1 MKLLQ
6 ILFFTF
12 FTLSNFAQT
21 FPKRE
26 LRAAWVSTVWNVDY
40 PTSSGLSVATQKAQF
55 IQQITELKQA
65 GINVVYIQVRPS
77 CDAFYASSLEPWSQW
92 LTGVPQNT
100 SPSPFYDPLIFYVDE
115 CHKRGME
122 LHAWVNPYRA
132 ASSTTGQ
139 SFAPSHVTNTHPTWC
154 VTYGTKK
161 ILNPGLTAVRNY
173 VTSVVMDIVRNY
185 DIDGVHFDDY
195 FYPYPEGSLTFDD
208 AAAFAS
214 EPRGF
219 TNLDNWR
226 RDNVNIFINQIHDSI
241 KADKPWVRFGVS
253 PFGIWK
259 SGVPAGIVGL
269 SSYFDIYCDPIAWL
283 QQGNVDYILPQLY
296 WVIGG
301 SQDFT
306 ALSNWW
312 GTQCQTYNRHCF
324 AGMATYRL
332 DPSQGNWAN
341 TEIRNQLDVV
351 RSINSKVPGFSCFS
365 SKSILNNLKSI
376 QDTLAVKDQYL
387 SLLPALTW
395 DNSIL
400 PNTVTGVSH
409 QVNPTN
415 VKLTWTQATAASD
428 GDLANYYV
436 IYRFLNGQTID
447 LTNPMNIA
455 GRTNQD
461 TIAFVDNLILNPGD
475 AVTYVITSVDR
486 YSNESSPYYYNICY
500 NCDTDPPLATISTT
514 GTWKTANFIATFT
527 DVDQIG
533 GTGVEKGYYNVENF
547 TGSKWVANGQR
558 GFAVD
563 DFESSTLGS
572 QWVSQTGNWNQS
584 GGELIQSDE
593 VLSNTNLHM
602 ALNQSLS
609 NQYVYDFTASIGGL
623 GTNRRAGVHI
633 FATDPTLSERGNS
646 LLIWF
651 RLDDDK
657 IQLYQT
663 NSNLLGSI
671 LYAQDF
677 NFNANQVYNFR
688 IIYDR
693 ISGKLKLFIDGD
705 LITTYTFTTPY
716 SVGDYVSFRSGNSV
730 LTIEDFKVLRSRSSS
745 VNVTVGSLPTN
756 ELIYQNPNPS
766 SPSGRIHSFC
776 IDSSSNL
783 SSMVQELINVDY
795 SLPQLG
801 LFLNDSLTSDID
813 TIYTSTL
820 AANWDN
826 ATDSNSG
833 IVAYEISFG
842 TSLGGT
848 EIQNWTSTSN
858 LNFESLPVSLIEN
871 QQYYANLRAINGA
884 GLVSDFVSSDGVIFL
899 LLDSI
904 STDTTS
910 SIELN
915 DLSSKFVMCFPN
927 PTEDEVSILFSQAF
941 DGKVELYNSIGE
953 LVYAN
958 NVNLFKGQVHL
969 IRMEDLSPGTYFLR
983 FNSKDL
989 LNEEIQSI
997 TIIKN

>member
-1 MKLLQ
+1 MKHLLL
-6 ILFFTF
+6 ISFTF
-12 FTLSNFAQT
+12 FLFSYFSQT

-26 LRAAWVSTVWNVDY
+26 LRGAWVSTVWNVDY
-40 PTSSGLSVATQKAQF
+40 PSASGLSVATQKSQF
-55 IQQITELKQA
+55 IQQITELQQA

-92 LTGVPQNT
+92 LTGTPQNT
-100 SPSPFYDPLIFYVDE
+100 SPSPYYDPLVFYVDE

-132 ASSTTGQ
+132 ASSISGQ
-139 SFAPSHVTNTHPTWC
+139 SFSASHVTNTHPSWC

-173 VTSVVMDIVRNY
+173 VTSVVMEIVRDY
-185 DIDGVHFDDY
+185 DVDGIHFDDY
-195 FYPYPEGSLTFDD
+195 FYPYPEASLTFDD
-208 AAAFAS
+208 AAAFVS

-241 KADKPWVRFGVS
+241 KAEKPWVRFGVS

-312 GTQCQTYNRHCF
+312 GTQCQTYNRNCF

-341 TEIRNQLDVV
+341 SEIKNQVDVV

-376 QDTLAVKDQYL
+376 QDTLAVKDQYV
-387 SLLPALTW
+387 SLLPPMTW

-400 PNTVTGVSH
+400 PNTVSSVSH
-409 QVNPTN
+409 VVNSN
-415 VKLTWTQATAASD
+415 SVKLTWTQATSASD

-447 LTNPMNIA
+447 LTNPVNIA
-455 GRTNQD
+455 GRTHQD
-461 TIAFVDNLILNPGD
+461 TIAFVDNITLNSGD

-486 YSNESSPYYYNICY
+486 YSNESGPYYYNICY
-500 NCDTDPPLATISTT
+500 DCDNDPPNSSISTV
-514 GTWKTANFIATFT
+514 GIWKTANFSASFT
-527 DVDQIG
+527 DIDPIG

-547 TGSKWVANGQR
+547 NGSKWIANGQR

-563 DFESSTLGS
+563 DFESSTIGA
-572 QWVSQTGNWNQS
+572 QWVAQTGTWNQTT
-584 GGELIQSDE
+584 GEIVQNDE
-593 VLSNTNLHM
+593 ALTNTNLHL

-609 NQYVYDFTASIGGL
+609 NQYVYDFTASIGGT

-671 LYAQDF
+671 LFAQDF
-677 NFNANQVYNFR
+677 NFNADQMYDFR

-693 ISGKLKLFIDGD
+693 ITGKLKLFIDGN
-705 LITTYTFTTPY
+705 LIADYTFSSPY
-716 SVGDYVSFRSGNSV
+716 ATGDYVSFRSGNSAF
-730 LTIEDFKVLRSRSSS
+730 TIQDFKVLRSRSNS
-745 VNVTVGSLPTN
+745 VNVTVGSSPIN
-756 ELIYQNPNPS
+756 ELIYQNPNPIT
-766 SPSGRIHSFC
+766 PSGRIHSFC
-776 IDSSSNL
+776 IDSSSNMSTL
-783 SSMVQELINVDY
+783 IEELVNVDY
-795 SLPQLG
+795 TLPQLG
-801 LFLNDSLTSDID
+801 SQFNDSLTFDID
-813 TIYTSTL
+813 SIYTSIL
-820 AANWDN
+820 SANWDV
-826 ATDSNSG
+826 ASDSNSA
-833 IVAYEISFG
+833 ISNYEISFG
-842 TSLGGT
+842 TSFGAT
-848 EIQNWTSTSN
+848 DIQNWTSTTN
-858 LNFESLPVSLIEN
+858 LNFESLPLTLIEN
-871 QQYYANLRAINGA
+871 QQYFANLRAINGA
-884 GLVSDFVSSDGVIFL
+884 GLVTDFISTDGVVYLI
-899 LLDSI
+899 LDSI
-904 STDTTS
+904 PTDTTT
-910 SIELN
+910 SIESNGLN
-915 DLSSKFVMCFPN
+915 KTILFCFPN
-927 PTEDEVSILFSQAF
+927 PTVDELQLIVSESFNGCLTLAST
-941 DGKVELYNSIGE
+941 SGE
-953 LVYAN
+953 LVYTEK
-958 NVNLFKGQVHL
+958 VNLLKGEMHTISL
-969 IRMEDLSPGTYFLR
+969 KYLPSGNYFLQLEDKNR
-983 FNSKDL
+983 KTSYL
-989 LNEEIQSI
+989 
-997 TIIKN
+997 IIKN

>member
-1 MKLLQ
+1 MKQLLL
-6 ILFFTF
+6 IFFTF
-12 FTLSNFAQT
+12 FSFLFFSQT

-40 PTSSGLSVATQKAQF
+40 PSTSGLSVATQKSQF
-55 IQQITELKQA
+55 IQQITELQQA

-92 LTGVPQNT
+92 LTGTPQNT
-100 SPSPFYDPLIFYVDE
+100 SPSPYYDPLIFYVDE

-132 ASSTTGQ
+132 ASSISGQ
-139 SFAPSHVTNTHPTWC
+139 SFSASHVTNTHPSWC

-173 VTSVVMDIVRNY
+173 VTSVVMEIVRNY
-185 DIDGVHFDDY
+185 DVDGIHFDDY
-195 FYPYPEGSLTFDD
+195 FYPYPEASLTFDD

-241 KADKPWVRFGVS
+241 KAEKSWVRFGVS

-283 QQGNVDYILPQLY
+283 QQGNVDYVLPQLY

-341 TEIRNQLDVV
+341 TEIRNQIDVV

-376 QDTLAVKDQYL
+376 QDTLAVKDQYV
-387 SLLPALTW
+387 SLLPAMTW

-400 PNTVTGVSH
+400 PNTVSAVSH
-409 QVNPTN
+409 VVNTN
-415 VKLTWTQATAASD
+415 SVKLTWTQASAASD

-447 LTNPMNIA
+447 LTNPVNIA

-461 TIAFVDNLILNPGD
+461 TIAFVDNISLNSGD

-486 YSNESSPYYYNICY
+486 YSNESGPYYYNICY
-500 NCDTDPPLATISTT
+500 DCDNNPPSTSISTT
-514 GTWKTANFIATFT
+514 GTWKTANFSASFT
-527 DVDQIG
+527 DIDPIG

-547 TGSKWVANGQR
+547 NGTKWIANGQR

-563 DFESSTLGS
+563 DFESTTIGS
-572 QWVSQTGNWNQS
+572 QWVAQTGTWNQAF
-584 GGELIQSDE
+584 GEINQSNE
-593 VLSNTNLHM
+593 ALSNTNLHM
-602 ALNQSLS
+602 PLNQSLS
-609 NQYVYDFTASIGGL
+609 NQYVYDFSASIGGA

-671 LYAQDF
+671 LVAEDF
-677 NFNANQVYNFR
+677 NFTADQTYDFR

-693 ISGKLKLFIDGD
+693 ITGKLKLFIDGD
-705 LITTYTFTTPY
+705 LITTYTFSSPY
-716 SVGDYVSFRSGNSV
+716 STGDYVSFRSGNAAF
-730 LTIEDFKVLRSRSSS
+730 TIQEFKVLRSRANS
-745 VNVTVGSLPTN
+745 VNVTVGSSVVN
-756 ELIYQNPNPS
+756 ELIFQNPNPS
-766 SPSGRIHSFC
+766 TPSGRIHSFC
-776 IDSSSNL
+776 SDSSANMSTL
-783 SSMVQELINVDY
+783 IEELVNVDY
-795 SLPQLG
+795 TLPQLG
-801 LFLNDSLTSDID
+801 LQFDDSLSSDID
-813 TIYTSTL
+813 SIYTSIL
-820 AANWDN
+820 SANWDV
-826 ATDSNSG
+826 ASDSNSA
-833 IVAYEISFG
+833 ISNYEISFG
-842 TSLGGT
+842 TSSGAT
-848 EIQNWTSTSN
+848 DIQNWTSTTN
-858 LNFESLPVSLIEN
+858 LNFETLPLTLIEN
-871 QQYYANLRAINGA
+871 QQYFANLRAINGA
-884 GLVSDFVSSDGVIFL
+884 GLVSDFISSDGVVYL
-899 LLDSI
+899 VLDSI
-904 STDTTS
+904 PTDTTTS
-910 SIELN
+910 VESNEIN
-915 DLSSKFVMCFPN
+915 KTFFMCFPN
-927 PTEDEVSILFSQAF
+927 PTVDELQLIVSESF
-941 DGKVELYNSIGE
+941 NGE
-953 LVYAN
+953 LVLLTNSGEQVYSEK
-958 NVNLFKGQVHL
+958 VNLSKGEMHKISMKYLPSGNYFIQL
-969 IRMEDLSPGTYFLR
+969 QDKNRKTTLS
-983 FNSKDL
+983 
-989 LNEEIQSI
+989 
-997 TIIKN
+997 IIKN

>member
-12 FTLSNFAQT
+12 FTCSYFAQT

-40 PTSSGLSVATQKAQF
+40 PSSSGLSVATQKAQF

-132 ASSTTGQ
+132 ASSTSGQ
-139 SFAPSHVTNTHPTWC
+139 SFAPSHVTNTHPSWC

-161 ILNPGLTAVRNY
+161 ILNPGLSAVRNY
-173 VTSVVMDIVRNY
+173 VTSVVMEIVRNY

-195 FYPYPEGSLTFDD
+195 FYPYPEASLTFDD

-241 KADKPWVRFGVS
+241 KAEKPWVRFGVS

-259 SGVPAGIVGL
+259 SGVPAGIIGL

-283 QQGNVDYILPQLY
+283 QQGNVDYVLPQLY

-376 QDTLAVKDQYL
+376 QDTLAVKDRYL

-400 PNTVTGVSH
+400 PNTVSGVSH
-409 QVNPTN
+409 QVNATN

-436 IYRFLNGQTID
+436 VYRFLNGQTID

-461 TIAFVDNLILNPGD
+461 TIAFVDNITLNAGD
-475 AVTYVITSVDR
+475 QLTYVITSVDR

-500 NCDTDPPLATISTT
+500 NCDTDPPITTISTS
-514 GTWKTANFIATFT
+514 GTWKTANFSTTFT
-527 DVDQIG
+527 DTDPVG
-533 GTGVEKGYYNVENF
+533 GTGVEKGYYTVENF
-547 TGSKWVANGQR
+547 NGSKWIANGQR

-563 DFESSTLGS
+563 DFESSTIGN
-572 QWVSQTGNWNQS
+572 QWVAQTGSWSQTS
-584 GGELIQSDE
+584 GELIQSDE

-609 NQYVYDFTASIGGL
+609 NQYVYDFTASIGGT
-623 GTNRRAGVHI
+623 GSNRRAGVHI

-646 LLIWF
+646 LLVWF

-671 LYAQDF
+671 LYVQDF
-677 NFNANQVYNFR
+677 NFNADQVYGFR

-693 ISGKLKLFIDGD
+693 ITGILKLFIDGD
-705 LITTYTFTTPY
+705 LITTYTFSSPY
-716 SVGDYVSFRSGNSV
+716 STGDYVSFRSGNSAF
-730 LTIEDFKVLRSRSSS
+730 TIQDFKVLRSRANS
-745 VNVTVGSLPTN
+745 VNVTVGSSVTN
-756 ELIYQNPNPS
+756 ELIFQNPNPS
-766 SPSGRIHSFC
+766 TPSGRIFSFC
-776 IDSSSNL
+776 IDSSSNMSTL
-783 SSMVQELINVDY
+783 VSELVNVDY
-795 SLPQLG
+795 TYPILG
-801 LFLNDSLTSDID
+801 SIFNDSLSADID
-813 TIYTSTL
+813 SIYTSSL
-820 AANWDN
+820 SANWE
-826 ATDSNSG
+826 AAIDSNSA
-833 IVAYEISFG
+833 ITNYEISFG
-842 TSLGGT
+842 TSSGAT
-848 EIQNWTSTSN
+848 DIQNWTSTTN
-858 LNFESLPVSLIEN
+858 LNFETLPLSLIEN
-871 QQYYANLRAINGA
+871 QLYFANLRATNGA
-884 GLVSDFVSSDGVIFL
+884 GLVSDYSSTDGVVFL
-899 LLDSI
+899 ILDSI
-904 STDTTS
+904 PLDTST
-910 SIELN
+910 SIEPNVIDKTILI
-915 DLSSKFVMCFPN
+915 CYPN
-927 PTEDEVSILFSQAF
+927 PTMDELSILFSKPFVGQL
-941 DGKVELYNSIGE
+941 KLYNSIGE
-953 LVYAN
+953 LVYSNA
-958 NVNLFKGQVHL
+958 VNLTKGEVHL
-969 IRMEDLSPGTYFLR
+969 IRMKDLYSGTYFLH
-983 FNSKDL
+983 FKS
-989 LNEEIQSI
+989 NEQELDGNETI